1 MSVMRQFTGLATLA
15 IYTFVAFEFLFMIM
29 PFLALAYYPA
39 YGGMLAWLADS
50 PWTAGL
56 TGFFLP
62 HFSKTDDALMDSLGA
77 YGRWTALVGIV
88 LFFIS
93 AVPLYFSKLF
103 LRKEVTGGLY
113 AWIRHPQYLAFTVI
127 GVGLLLT
134 WPRFIALYA
143 LVTMM
148 FAYVALA
155 RHEERDCLDK
165 FGESYAAYM
174 KKTGAFLPKWIPTPN
189 LVPRNA
195 SAKRWIITYA
205 IAMMLAGVTGAAL
218 REHAIHHISA
228 VYNPREVILSPA
240 RLSDAELLAAHKVAI
255 SDSRVQ
261 EFLSVEDTPRITY
274 VLPQEWYMP
283 DLPIDPLDYVRE
295 HGGHGANADFDRSK
309 LQVLFATADTFSPKS
324 EGKSILRRAHSIT
337 PLTIVDID
345 VAASTV
351 EQVLEPP
358 PHTVWGDFPMPLF

>member
-1 MSVMRQFTGLATLA
+1 MSVMRQFTGLAALA
-15 IYTFVAFEFLFMIM
+15 VYAFVAFEFLFMIL
-29 PFLALAYYPA
+29 PFVALAYYPA
-39 YGGMLAWLADS
+39 YGEMLAWLADS
-50 PWTAGL
+50 RWTAGL

-62 HFSKTDDALMDSLGA
+62 HFSETDDALMDSLGSF
-77 YGRWTALVGIV
+77 GRRTALVGIV
-88 LFFIS
+88 LFVIS

-113 AWIRHPQYLAFTVI
+113 ALIRHPQYLAFTII

-143 LVTMM
+143 LVSMI

-155 RHEERDCLDK
+155 RHEESDCLEK

-174 KKTGAFLPKWIPTPN
+174 RKTGAFLPKWIPTPN

-195 SAKRWIITYA
+195 SAKRWIITYV
-205 IAMMLAGVTGAAL
+205 IAMAIAGVTGVAL

-240 RLSDAELLAAHKVAI
+240 RLTDAELLAAHQIAT
-255 SDSRVQ
+255 SDARIRKH
-261 EFLSVEDTPRITY
+261 LSADSVPRIIY

-283 DLPIDPLDYVRE
+283 DLPIDPLDYVRK

-309 LQVLFATADTFSPKS
+309 LQVLFASADTYHPDSN
-324 EGKSILRRAHSIT
+324 GKSILRRAHSIT
-337 PLTIVDID
+337 PITIADVD
-345 VAASTV
+345 VTSSTV
-351 EQVLEPP
+351 EQILEPP